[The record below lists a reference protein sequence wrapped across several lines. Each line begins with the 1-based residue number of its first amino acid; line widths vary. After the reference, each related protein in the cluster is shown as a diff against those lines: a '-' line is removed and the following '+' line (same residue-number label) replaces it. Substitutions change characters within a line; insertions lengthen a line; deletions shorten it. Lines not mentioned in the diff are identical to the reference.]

1 MNFSSKIKKF
11 CGGMQIYDTLLED
24 EKAIHIPFMLN
35 FIVTITTI
43 NDQLKIFLEDL
54 KHHVCQE
61 LPDINYNLLSSPYNI
76 MSIRLKDD
84 MVAHGSTTIRQK
96 LEDTFGPLLDMT
108 GVEAYGFLFDNVR
121 LMTEQVAQARKGL
134 NNADSALFE
143 KYVSTHIKGG
153 NWNYLK
159 EEYQDW
165 KNSHAE
171 ITMEML
177 IEKQEQVLQRYIE
190 QGIMSEADKPST
202 NKVKRVDY
210 DFHKDCLA
218 CDFVDNKDYQTAYTQ
233 IMLMA
238 KRQRGM
244 IIINLKK
251 YGRYIYVNLSKF
263 SERQKLALYELLVY
277 LELIQD
283 DMREILPERAD
294 EKVVPTG
301 TNDCFRYDSDFVKAS
316 VCDIVISFYLGSAAN
331 LALIETAFYDHNLLL
346 KRNSHRAFVKVLI
359 GWGALP
365 KMDKDAISKIA
376 NGMANK
382 MMALPSSGYEEW
394 DENNYGN
401 DKKTCTDIG
410 MKLGTTMPYS
420 RKSGQ

>member
-1 MNFSSKIKKF
+1 MHFSSKIKKF
-11 CGGMQIYDTLLED
+11 CGGMQIYDTLLDD

-35 FIVTITTI
+35 FIVTIKTI

-54 KHHVCQE
+54 KRHVCQE

-76 MSIRLKDD
+76 MSKRLKDD
-84 MVAHGSTTIRQK
+84 MVAYGSTTIRQN

-108 GVEAYGFLFDNVR
+108 GMEAYGFLFDNVK
-121 LMTEQVAQARKGL
+121 LMTEQVAKARKGL

-143 KYVSTHIKGG
+143 KYVSMHIKGG
-153 NWNYLK
+153 NWDYLK
-159 EEYQDW
+159 EEYQNW
-165 KNSHAE
+165 KNCHDE

-177 IEKQEQVLQRYIE
+177 IEKQEQVLQRYID
-190 QGIMSEADKPST
+190 QGIMSFADVPST

-210 DFHKDCLA
+210 DFHKDFLA
-218 CDFVDNKDYQTAYTQ
+218 CNFNDNKDYQTAYTQ
-233 IMLMA
+233 IMQMA
-238 KRQRGM
+238 KRQRGI

-251 YGRYIYVNLSKF
+251 YGRYIYTNLSKF
-263 SERQKLALYELLVY
+263 SERQKLALYELLVFF
-277 LELIQD
+277 ELI
-283 DMREILPERAD
+283 REDAEQISQ
-294 EKVVPTG
+294 EKTEVKAPPTAN
-301 TNDCFRYDSDFVKAS
+301 TSCFRYDSDFVKAS

-365 KMDKDAISKIA
+365 KLDKDTISKIA

-382 MMALPSSGYEEW
+382 MMALPSSGYKEW
-394 DENNYGN
+394 ESEIYSDEQ
-401 DKKTCTDIG
+401 KICTDIG
-410 MKLGTTMPYS
+410 LKLGPTMPYS
-420 RKSGQ
+420 RKKVQ

>member
-1 MNFSSKIKKF
+1 MHFSSKIKKF
-11 CGGMQIYDTLLED
+11 CGGMQIYDTLLDD

-35 FIVTITTI
+35 FIVTIKTI

-54 KHHVCQE
+54 KRHVCQE

-76 MSIRLKDD
+76 MSKRLKDD
-84 MVAHGSTTIRQK
+84 MVAYGSTTIRQN

-108 GVEAYGFLFDNVR
+108 GMEAYGFLFDNVK
-121 LMTEQVAQARKGL
+121 LMTEQVAKARKGL

-143 KYVSTHIKGG
+143 KYVSMHIKGG
-153 NWNYLK
+153 NWDYLK
-159 EEYQDW
+159 EEYQNW
-165 KNSHAE
+165 KNSHDE

-177 IEKQEQVLQRYIE
+177 IEKQEQVLQRYID
-190 QGIMSEADKPST
+190 QGIMSFADVPST

-210 DFHKDCLA
+210 DFHKDFLA
-218 CDFVDNKDYQTAYTQ
+218 CNFNDNKDYQTAYTQ
-233 IMLMA
+233 IMQMA
-238 KRQRGM
+238 KRQRGI

-251 YGRYIYVNLSKF
+251 YGRYIYTNLSKF

-277 LELIQD
+277 FELI
-283 DMREILPERAD
+283 REDAEQISQ
-294 EKVVPTG
+294 EKTEVKAPPTAN
-301 TNDCFRYDSDFVKAS
+301 TSCFRYDSDFVKAS

-346 KRNSHRAFVKVLI
+346 KRNSHRAFVKALI

-365 KMDKDAISKIA
+365 KMEKEAISKIA
-376 NGMANK
+376 NSMAGK
-382 MMALPSSGYEEW
+382 MKVLPTDGYKEW
-394 DENNYGN
+394 CGDDFVN
-401 DKKTCTDIG
+401 DKELCADIG
-410 MKLGTTMPYS
+410 IKLGPTMPYS

>member
-1 MNFSSKIKKF
+1 MHFSSKIKKF
-11 CGGMQIYDTLLED
+11 CGGMQIYDTLLDD

-35 FIVTITTI
+35 FIVTIKTI

-54 KHHVCQE
+54 KRHVCQE

-76 MSIRLKDD
+76 MSKRLKDD
-84 MVAHGSTTIRQK
+84 MVAYGSTTIRQN

-108 GVEAYGFLFDNVR
+108 GMEAYGFLFDNVK
-121 LMTEQVAQARKGL
+121 LMTEQVAKARKGL

-143 KYVSTHIKGG
+143 KYVSMHIKGG
-153 NWNYLK
+153 NWDYLK
-159 EEYQDW
+159 EEYQNW
-165 KNSHAE
+165 KNCHDE

-177 IEKQEQVLQRYIE
+177 IEKQEQVLQRYID
-190 QGIMSEADKPST
+190 QGIMSFADVPST

-210 DFHKDCLA
+210 DFHKDFLA
-218 CDFVDNKDYQTAYTQ
+218 CNFNDNKDYQTAYTQ
-233 IMLMA
+233 IMQMA
-238 KRQRGM
+238 KRQRGI

-251 YGRYIYVNLSKF
+251 YGRYIYTNLSKF
-263 SERQKLALYELLVY
+263 SERQKLALYELLVFF
-277 LELIQD
+277 ELI
-283 DMREILPERAD
+283 REDAEQISQ
-294 EKVVPTG
+294 EKTEVKAPPTAN
-301 TNDCFRYDSDFVKAS
+301 TSCFRYDSDFVKAS

-331 LALIETAFYDHNLLL
+331 LALIETAFYDHSLLL

-365 KMDKDAISKIA
+365 KLDKDTISKIA

-420 RKSGQ
+420 RK